1 MRHPNASR
9 HSPDRQRRIAL
20 AGSLGAFALLTMG
33 CSKRESLVDL
43 GAPGVHT
50 FQGGAM
56 GSGYTVKLAS
66 AGLSPAA
73 QAAAQAA
80 VSAALNEVEG
90 LMSHYD
96 PRSEVSRLNRQP
108 LGQPLSVAEST
119 WHVFEQSAR
128 VHAASGGAFD
138 VTLGRAV
145 DAWGFGPS
153 DNVRR
158 VLSDAVVA
166 DLRQAQRRA
175 GLLLDAHA
183 GTITRQ
189 HDVLSNLSGVAKGH
203 GVDRAALALES
214 LGLGDYMVE
223 VGGEIRTRGL
233 NGQRAPWQLAI
244 ERPDA
249 LPQRALRIVP
259 LSGLSLA
266 TSGDYRNFFVEG
278 GRRYSHEI
286 DPGSATPVAHGLA
299 SVSVVAADCTEA
311 DAWSTALFVLGPEGG
326 LQTARRL
333 GLAAHFVLRRADG
346 SFGET
351 STEAFRALGSR
362 AVG

>member
-9 HSPDRQRRIAL
+9 SLPDRQRRIAL
-20 AGSLGAFALLTMG
+20 AGSLGAFALLATG
-33 CSKRESLVDL
+33 CSRRESLVDL
-43 GAPGVHT
+43 GGPGVRT
-50 FQGGAM
+50 FHGMAM
-56 GSGYTVKLAS
+56 GSRYTVKLAS
-66 AGLSPAA
+66 GGLSKTGL
-73 QAAAQAA
+73 AAAQAA
-80 VSAALNEVEG
+80 VASALGQVDT

-96 PRSEVSRLNRQP
+96 SRSEVSRLNRQP
-108 LGQPLSVAEST
+108 LGRALAVAEPT
-119 WHVFEQSAR
+119 WQVFEQSAR

-145 DAWGFGPS
+145 DAWGFGPAE
-153 DNVRR
+153 RQR
-158 VLSDAVVA
+158 QVLPAAEVA
-166 DLRQAQRRA
+166 ALRQAQRPA
-175 GLLLDAHA
+175 ALVMDARA

-189 HDVLSNLSGVAKGH
+189 HDVQSNLSGVAKGH
-203 GVDRAALALES
+203 GVDRAALALEA

-233 NGQRAPWQLAI
+233 NGQHAPWQLAI

-249 LPQRALRIVP
+249 LPQQALRIVP

-286 DPGSATPVAHGLA
+286 DPDSASPVAHDLA
-299 SVSVVAADCTEA
+299 SVSVVAADCTQA
-311 DAWSTALFVLGPEGG
+311 DAWSTALFVLGPDRGP
-326 LQTARRL
+326 QTARRL
-333 GLAAHFVLRRADG
+333 GLAAHFLQRRADG
-346 SFGET
+346 SFSET
-351 STEAFRALGSR
+351 STEAFRALDSH